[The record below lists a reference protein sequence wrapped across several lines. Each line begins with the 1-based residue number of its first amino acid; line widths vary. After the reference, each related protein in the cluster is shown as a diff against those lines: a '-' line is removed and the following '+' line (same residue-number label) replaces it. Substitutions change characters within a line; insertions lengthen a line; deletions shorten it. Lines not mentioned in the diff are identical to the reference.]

1 MSTISFLIT
10 IAARKKL
17 PQFLELYQ
25 ERNILTSYIT
35 LGHGTARSD
44 MLRVLGLDNSEK
56 AVIFSFITDE
66 SWKQLKEDLVN
77 RLYINVPNTGI
88 AVTVPMSSVGGK
100 RELGYLL
107 YNQTYTRGEESIMRE
122 TQTELLV
129 VIANQGYN
137 NLVMDAARAA
147 GAAGGTVIHARGTG
161 TERAEMFFGVSLAS
175 EKDVILI
182 VTKREQKNAIISSI
196 MEKAGM
202 ETEAKAICI
211 SLPVS
216 GTAGIRTIDRKE

>member
-1 MSTISFLIT
+1 MSTVSFLIT

-17 PQFLELYQ
+17 PQFLQVYKD
-25 ERNILTSYIT
+25 RGVLTNYIT

-56 AVIFSFITDE
+56 AVIFSFVTDE
-66 SWKQLKEDLVN
+66 SWNLLKEDMIN
-77 RLYINVPNTGI
+77 KLYINVPNTGI
-88 AVTVPMSSVGGK
+88 AVKVPMSSVGGK

-107 YNQTYTRGEESIMRE
+107 CSQSYEKGEESVMKE
-122 TQTELLV
+122 TTTELLV

-137 NLVMDAARAA
+137 NLVMDAARDA

-182 VTKREQKNAIISSI
+182 VTRHEQKNAIMSAI

-202 ETEAKAICI
+202 ESPAKAICL
-211 SLPVS
+211 SLPVN
-216 GTAGIRTIDRKE
+216 GTAGIRTIDRKG

>member
-25 ERNILTSYIT
+25 ERNILTSYVT

-44 MLRVLGLDNSEK
+44 MLRLLGLDNSEK
-56 AVIFSFITDE
+56 AVIFSFVTEE
-66 SWKQLKEDLVN
+66 SWTQLKEDLIN
-77 RLYINVPNTGI
+77 KLYINVPNTGI

-100 RELGYLL
+100 RELAYLL
-107 YNQTYTRGEESIMRE
+107 YNQTYEKGEESVMKE

-147 GAAGGTVIHARGTG
+147 GAAGGTVIHSRGTG

-182 VTKREQKNAIISSI
+182 VTKREQKNAIMSSI

-202 ETEAKAICI
+202 ESDAKAICI

-216 GTAGIRTIDRKE
+216 GTAGIRTIDRKD